1 MIIITGAA
9 GFIGSCLAAFL
20 NTEGYKDLVL
30 VDDFSR
36 LDKQKNYIY
45 CQARQLVER
54 SLFFEWLAG
63 KEKHIQFIIHLGAR
77 TDTTLQDENIFQELN
92 LNFSKNIWSAC
103 VAHQIPL
110 IYASS
115 AATYGDGEQG
125 FDDDPELI
133 PRLRPINPYARSKH
147 QFDIWALEQ
156 SEKPFFWCGLKFF
169 NVFGPNE
176 YHKGR
181 MASVIWHAYWQI
193 KNTQRL
199 KLFRSH
205 RPDYADGEQKRD
217 FIYVK
222 DVVSVIYYFMQHRKN
237 SGIYN
242 LGAGVPRTFLD
253 LANLVFKYL
262 QLKPVIDFIDIPEDI
277 RQSYQYYTAAA
288 IARLRAAGYAK
299 PFYSLE
305 DGVKDYL
312 HRYLTQG
319 HYYTPTS

>member
-1 MIIITGAA
+1 MIVITGAA

-36 LDKQKNYIY
+36 ADKQRNYIH

-54 SLFFEWLAG
+54 SIFFEWLEG

-77 TDTTLQDENIFQELN
+77 TDTTLQDESIFQTLN
-92 LNFSKNIWSAC
+92 FNFSKNIWLVC

-115 AATYGDGEQG
+115 AATYGNGEKG
-125 FDDDPELI
+125 FEDDPQLI
-133 PRLRPINPYARSKH
+133 PYLLPTNPYARSKQ
-147 QFDIWALEQ
+147 QFDLWALQ
-156 SEKPFFWCGLKFF
+156 QNEKPFFWCGLKFF

-181 MASVIWHAYWQI
+181 MASVIWHAYQQI

-205 RPDYADGEQKRD
+205 RPDYANGEQRRD

-222 DVVSVIYYFMQHRKN
+222 DVLSVVYYFMQHRKN

-242 LGAGVPRTFLD
+242 LGAGAPRTFLE
-253 LANLVFKYL
+253 LANLVFQNL
-262 QLKPVIDFIDIPEDI
+262 QLKAVIEFIDIPEDI
-277 RQSYQYYTAAA
+277 RESYQYYTAATVT
-288 IARLRAAGYAK
+288 RLREAGYSK

-305 DGVKDYL
+305 DGIKDYL
-312 HRYLTQG
+312 HRYLTRG
-319 HYYTPTS
+319 HYYIPTH